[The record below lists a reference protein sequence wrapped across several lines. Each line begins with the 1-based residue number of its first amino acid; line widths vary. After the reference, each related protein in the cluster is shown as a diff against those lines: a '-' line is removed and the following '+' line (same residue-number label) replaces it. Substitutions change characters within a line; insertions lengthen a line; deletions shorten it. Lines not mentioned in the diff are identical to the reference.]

1 MDGGRAPGRSACVV
15 RQVPAAAAPPPL
27 GCAVARPRRAKGL
40 LALAQVGLL
49 LAFNLNAINGPLPNF
64 WIACL
69 LGAMLESLL
78 STYNVLG
85 RMRSFLGWLLY
96 VLL

>member
-1 MDGGRAPGRSACVV
+1 
-15 RQVPAAAAPPPL
+15 
-27 GCAVARPRRAKGL
+27 
-40 LALAQVGLL
+40 GLL